1 MALRARPKLN
11 ALPRPAGEAT
21 DLQVEPAPLPTKA
34 PVSPSRRGKRQVAF
48 FVDVETKRQ
57 LDRLALEEGRRLQH
71 VMTEAVNLLFQS
83 RGMARIAEQKD

>member
-1 MALRARPKLN
+1 M
-11 ALPRPAGEAT
+11 
-21 DLQVEPAPLPTKA
+21 
-34 PVSPSRRGKRQVAF
+34 AF